1 MTFTQ
6 LRYVKMISA
15 VQRQK
20 WFGSEEEG
28 KRTREI
34 LGSKG
39 PWESEMLQTKRCH
52 HHKTKTKQ
60 K

>member
-34 LGSKG
+34 PGSKG
-39 PWESEMLQTKRCH
+39 PWESEML
-52 HHKTKTKQ
+52 
-60 K
+60 